1 MRVLVVLF
9 SVAIALASGA
19 QVLVAVLLGP
29 VLIYGSSEVLMV
41 WLWFAFFVAIPAAI
55 LDVIL
60 VYKFLSQVLSRLL
73 AICGVVARH
82 RGAQEDGLVSVAIR
96 CPAGCVRSHASR
108 LGARA
113 QATERRSTH
122 LARNCEY
129 QSQSGSRRG
138 VQVGFRA
145 AGAQPLHRADVPKA
159 ASRPLARRS
168 CRTLGPSW

>member
-96 CPAGCVRSHASR
+96 CPAGRFRAHAPR

-113 QATERRSTH
+113 QAAKRGRAYV
-122 LARNCEY
+122 ARNCEY
-129 QSQSGSRRG
+129 QSQGVPDCG
-138 VQVGFRA
+138 VQVGLRE
-145 AGAQPLHRADVPKA
+145 AGA
-159 ASRPLARRS
+159 
-168 CRTLGPSW
+168 